1 MTISAFLKSADT
13 ASAPVHSMGRTRSK
27 RLTSDRGHVIVI
39 MWYEMWLI
47 KGRQPLFRQTERYGL
62 VALWLTD
69 SFFFFLYS
77 HASKVNWFQVH
88 PVLVQPRNTGHLFH
102 IYCWLQLLFIWA
114 HHHAAVKL
122 TGPQMAEFGTATGS
136 THHMSHYIISF
147 VSPARWLYLDY
158 FLMPLQH
165 IGRKWS
171 VLKCNRGT
179 TQAFYCLLQWNIT
192 LYLIFHFKVN
202 GAVNDS
208 QFSAVDGGSSA
219 ATTLESPL
227 GPLQS
232 TVVNGSYF
240 HPVIVLCSSHRGAG
254 GWDRGSIFRPY
265 DPAWATVLVPQLL

>member
-1 MTISAFLKSADT
+1 M
-13 ASAPVHSMGRTRSK
+13 
-27 RLTSDRGHVIVI
+27 
-39 MWYEMWLI
+39 
-47 KGRQPLFRQTERYGL
+47 
-62 VALWLTD
+62 
-69 SFFFFLYS
+69 
-77 HASKVNWFQVH
+77 
-88 PVLVQPRNTGHLFH
+88 
-102 IYCWLQLLFIWA
+102 
-114 HHHAAVKL
+114 
-122 TGPQMAEFGTATGS
+122 
-136 THHMSHYIISF
+136 
-147 VSPARWLYLDY
+147 
-158 FLMPLQH
+158 
-165 IGRKWS
+165 
-171 VLKCNRGT
+171 LKCNRGT

-254 GWDRGSIFRPY
+254 GWDRGPIFRPY